1 MMTRLF
7 SNEAL
12 VDRRMPFQ
20 VDPERRYPL
29 SLVGTSGIHDLYKA
43 AVQDRWD
50 AEKLVNWPELGSA
63 GSTESRANAALLW
76 SHRSWLEY
84 RGIRESETALVRA
97 CLDPDCEPGVKYFLA
112 NRGSTKAVASEAA
125 WLAASSFG
133 GFVSTAPGSAMARL
147 LADDVA
153 RRGLHPDMDGAA
165 FIGGH
170 LLVGDLVDLAVL
182 KQMRKATGD
191 PQLEMLLDRL
201 LADRER
207 HVDFSIQYL
216 DTKLKSLPADRLA
229 HFAACV
235 APAIDRELAGFR
247 VPWWLEPDLWTE
259 RLCEAYEGAGKA
271 GLGGGSGTDMQA
283 AAFGAVAEACDRLSA
298 LGVELPVPAA
308 SPKNRVVE

>member
-1 MMTRLF
+1 MTQLF

-20 VDPERRYPL
+20 VDAERRYPL
-29 SLVGTSGIHDLYKA
+29 TLVATSGIHDLYKA

-50 AEKLVNWPELGSA
+50 AEKLVNWSTLGSA
-63 GSTESRANAALLW
+63 GSPESRASAALVW

-97 CLDPDCEPGVKYFLA
+97 CLDPECDPAVKYFLA

-125 WLAASSFG
+125 WLAASTFG

-153 RRGLHPDMDGAA
+153 RRGLHPDMDGVA

-182 KQMRKATGD
+182 KQMRNATSD
-191 PQLEMLLDRL
+191 QQLGMLLDRL
-201 LADRER
+201 SADRQR
-207 HVDFSIQYL
+207 HVDFSSQYL
-216 DTKLKSLPADRLA
+216 DTKLKGLPADRLSR
-229 HFAACV
+229 FAACV
-235 APAIDRELAGFR
+235 VPAIDRELAGFR
-247 VPWWLEPDLWTE
+247 VPWWLEPDSWTE
-259 RLCEAYEGAGKA
+259 RLGDAYQGAAEA
-271 GLGGGSGTDMQA
+271 GLGGAFRADVQSA
-283 AAFGAVAEACDRLSA
+283 AIGAVSEARDRLSA
-298 LGVELPVPAA
+298 LGVELPVHVA
-308 SPKNRVVE
+308 SPPTPAVE